1 MKNSLVAF
9 FVGLIF
15 ALGLGIS
22 GMTLPSKVQGFLDI
36 FGEWDPSLLFV
47 MAGAIGLH
55 GILYPLI
62 RSRKLPVFSSEWHV
76 PTGREITPALV
87 IGSFIFGIG
96 WGLGGYC
103 PGPAV
108 VSLASLGSAPVVF
121 LVFMLAGMLAF
132 HFLNKSFPIK
142 R

>member
-47 MAGAIGLH
+47 MVGAIGLH

-62 RSRKLPVFSSEWHV
+62 RSRKLPIFSSVWHV
-76 PTGREITPALV
+76 PTGREITPALLV
-87 IGSFIFGIG
+87 GSFIFGIG
-96 WGLGGYC
+96 WGLGGFC

-108 VSLASLGSAPVVF
+108 VSLASLKATPAVF
-121 LVFMLAGMLAF
+121 LLFLLLGMLAF
-132 HFLNKSFPIK
+132 HLLNKSFPIK